1 MASKLRCTDRDAA
14 NYGRMFWF
22 KGKVKVK
29 VLLGGGGEMYF
40 GGVRHV
46 YYINYGMISISKETG
61 KPLDLPFV

>member
-1 MASKLRCTDRDAA
+1 MRLIAEECFGLKA
-14 NYGRMFWF
+14 
-22 KGKVKVK
+22 
-29 VLLGGGGEMYF
+29 LLLGGGEMYF

>member
-1 MASKLRCTDRDAA
+1 MRLITEECFGLKA
-14 NYGRMFWF
+14 
-22 KGKVKVK
+22 
-29 VLLGGGGEMYF
+29 LLLGGGGGEMYF

>member
-22 KGKVKVK
+22 KGTFI
-29 VLLGGGGEMYF
+29 GRGEMYF

-61 KPLDLPFV
+61 KPQDLPFV